1 MPSDSGAASHTLGL
15 SRIRIFR
22 QLQTDSVQT
31 NSDSTGESEVNQ
43 VRESCQKGPRTSS
56 GRLRSWA
63 GSDAH
68 SGPKCGGWD
77 VQPLGAAASTT
88 RDCRRGAAPS
98 ASPPSHLRPRRRL
111 PPSRR
116 AHLHCSFGSASS
128 PPPPMAARVP
138 LRVEVR
144 DVLSLHRDGRHDEA
158 LRRALTMVATK
169 RNHCALVMNL
179 AANLLLES
187 HLRNLGPN
195 PSLARKHLK
204 VAAMWYEAAAAEAP
218 NCVETAAAHVTALL
232 ALELHSEA
240 EVAFVRGMAIA
251 AADDPLLHNAA
262 ADGAN
267 RTREDRIRIAGEKL
281 RVAGEEL
288 RRRFHEINAGKED
301 DDIAQ
306 VLTLMESSGVDSA
319 FVAAVEVAKRF
330 PFSARA
336 QLLRVHMEIELARAL
351 SRDSKKKKEI
361 LGRAAKS
368 MGAAANTFQSSLVI
382 AIYHAKLL
390 IVLGEYEA
398 AETECNRA
406 LRIEDPMLDAQR
418 QWTLMT
424 KDDQENLLRVHV
436 ETLISHYRSSNQS
449 AADTISDAV
458 FQFKRHGAWSLWI
471 CPLPDCNGCCTPK
484 FQDLTQHL
492 LQVHFQGFS
501 KNLVAVMDEKLK
513 VPGNAFD
520 GPTPFDVLSLC
531 QDSEERD
538 IFCFTELEDML
549 HSVVLLSS
557 GAEPS
562 SVQEMRAKKC
572 REAAATLKG
581 LHKELKTFPARKSG
595 AKVHKAVDTIQK
607 LWMKLLE
614 ASCRWCH
621 HLNGYGEIKKCSEKD
636 KDVSRT
642 GSYHMDVSDAV
653 FLHCLGISDRSLS
666 VEHGSKPFHENK
678 NHQNGFGKQ
687 QDLNEDIIPR
697 CDD

>member
-1 MPSDSGAASHTLGL
+1 
-15 SRIRIFR
+15 
-22 QLQTDSVQT
+22 
-31 NSDSTGESEVNQ
+31 
-43 VRESCQKGPRTSS
+43 
-56 GRLRSWA
+56 
-63 GSDAH
+63 
-68 SGPKCGGWD
+68 
-77 VQPLGAAASTT
+77 
-88 RDCRRGAAPS
+88 
-98 ASPPSHLRPRRRL
+98 
-111 PPSRR
+111 
-116 AHLHCSFGSASS
+116 
-128 PPPPMAARVP
+128 MAARVP

-169 RNHCALVMNL
+169 RNSCALVMNL

-187 HLRNLGPN
+187 HLRNLGPD

-240 EVAFVRGMAIA
+240 EVAFVRAMAIT

-262 ADGAN
+262 ADGVN

-288 RRRFHEINAGKED
+288 RRRFHEINASKED

-306 VLTLMESSGVDSA
+306 VLTLMESLGVDSA

-336 QLLRVHMEIELARAL
+336 QLLPVHMEVEMARAL
-351 SRDSKKKKEI
+351 SRDSKKKREI
-361 LGRAAKS
+361 LGRAAKR
-368 MGAAANTFQSSLVI
+368 MRATANTFQSSLVI

-390 IVLGEYEA
+390 VVLGEYEA

-406 LRIEDPMLDAQR
+406 LRIEDPVDPNLHDIPPGSSSGDDYSARVLAAKGEINGLLKMMDAQR

-424 KDDQENLLRVHV
+424 KDDQENLLCVHV
-436 ETLISHYRSSNQS
+436 EILINHYKSSNKS

-471 CPLPDCNGCCTPK
+471 YPFPDCNGCCTPK
-484 FQDLTQHL
+484 VQDLTQHL

-501 KNLVAVMDEKLK
+501 KNLVAVMDEKIK
-513 VPGNAFD
+513 VPENAFD

-531 QDSEERD
+531 QGSEDRD

-549 HSVVLLSS
+549 HSVLLLSNR
-557 GAEPS
+557 AEPS

-572 REAAATLKG
+572 REAAVTLKG

-607 LWMKLLE
+607 LWIKLLE
-614 ASCRWCH
+614 ASRSDNREAILPLMSSFKW
-621 HLNGYGEIKKCSEKD
+621 GEIKKCPEKD

-642 GSYHMDVSDAV
+642 GSYHMDVTDAV
-653 FLHCLGISDRSLS
+653 FLHCLGISDGSLS

-678 NHQNGFGKQ
+678 NHQNGFEKQ